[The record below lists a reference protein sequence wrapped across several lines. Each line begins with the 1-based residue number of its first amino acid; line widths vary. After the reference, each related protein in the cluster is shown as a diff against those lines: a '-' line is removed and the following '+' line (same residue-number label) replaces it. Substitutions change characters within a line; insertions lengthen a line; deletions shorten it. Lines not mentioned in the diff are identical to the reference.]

1 MNKFDLVIPQASQYR
16 FVINVVGGPASLVGY
31 TGKMQIRES
40 PESEEV
46 LADLGPSEITVND
59 VTKQV
64 VVTIPSTLS
73 ATYTWNLGVYDLYIV
88 GGGGDEWRLVEGNV
102 RLSLTVTR

>member
-1 MNKFDLVIPQASQYR
+1 
-16 FVINVVGGPASLVGY
+16 
-31 TGKMQIRES
+31 
-40 PESEEV
+40 
-46 LADLGPSEITVND
+46 
-59 VTKQV
+59 V